1 MESSGQSDKRR
12 PIQLLP
18 EHLIDQIK
26 AGEVIERPSSL
37 IKELL
42 ENAIDAQAKHLK
54 IHIIDAGMELIQI
67 EDDGIGMSF
76 DELPFAF
83 CRHATSKIER
93 FEDIYNLSSYG
104 FRGEAL
110 ASLCSVARVTCVS
123 SPKENPSQGGRL
135 IVHGGETISHSVH
148 SSDKSGTSFFI
159 KDLFYNTPARLKF
172 VKSKTSEKNS
182 LKRILKAFLLSSPQV
197 NFTIRWDDEDKQF
210 FPAVDQNDPKVRMA
224 QVLLKSKKVDDL
236 ICVDEQYEDH
246 RIIGYLSKN
255 SSRGS
260 AHKQQF
266 FFANQRL
273 FFDKSLHQLIN
284 RSMEK
289 VWGPGESGD
298 YCFFI
303 IAPPSQI
310 DVNVHPHKTQIKFF
324 KSSLVYSL
332 LSGMLKKVQQTS
344 PQKPLH
350 ALPSDLF
357 NHEEYKELEL
367 NEMLSNTSQHEQN
380 YGSSLFESKSEHG
393 QAELNQF
400 LILEKSFFIHRDAQ
414 KQYLVSYQRYLSELL
429 QENLIDKI
437 PLNENETTPLL
448 ISEPFKIRTG
458 QIDKY
463 IAELKSFGLEIDRL
477 DPHTVVLRAIPR
489 IIESLNYRLIVGE
502 LCLHLN
508 TSSQK
513 DLSAMMTTFVNQGMP
528 NLELNASS
536 VQLLTSSFN
545 PANRGVKEID
555 RDLLERIF
563 S

>member
-1 MESSGQSDKRR
+1 MESTGQTDKRR

-26 AGEVIERPSSL
+26 AGEVIERPASL

-42 ENAIDAQAKHLK
+42 ENSLDAQATHLK
-54 IHIIDAGMELIQI
+54 IHIVDAGMELIQI

-76 DELPFAF
+76 EELPYAF

-135 IVHGGETISHSVH
+135 IVHGGETISHSAH

-172 VKSKTSEKNS
+172 IKSKTSEKNS
-182 LKRILKAFLLSSPQV
+182 LKRILKAFLLSSPQA

-210 FPAVDQNDPKVRMA
+210 FPAVDAADPKERMA
-224 QVLLKSKKVDDL
+224 QVLLKSKKTDDL
-236 ICVDEQYEDH
+236 ICVDERYEDH

-260 AHKQQF
+260 ANKQQF

-284 RSMEK
+284 RSMER

-332 LSGMLKKVQQTS
+332 LSGMLKKVQQSNPPRSLTS
-344 PQKPLH
+344 GPVE
-350 ALPSDLF
+350 LF
-357 NHEEYKELEL
+357 ENEEYKELEL
-367 NEMLSNTSQHEQN
+367 KEMLSGSPQYESHYELSSFEPKNEKSDETS
-380 YGSSLFESKSEHG
+380 
-393 QAELNQF
+393 F
-400 LILEKSFFIHRDAQ
+400 LILEKSYFIHRDSQ
-414 KQYLVSYQRYLSELL
+414 KQYLVSYQRYLADFL

-437 PLNENETTPLL
+437 PLSENETTPLL
-448 ISEPFKIRTG
+448 ISEPFKIPTG
-458 QIDKY
+458 HIDKHL
-463 IAELKSFGLEIDRL
+463 AELKNYGLEIDRL
-477 DPHTVVLRAIPR
+477 DSHTLVLRAVPR

-508 TSSQK
+508 TSNQQQ
-513 DLSAMMTTFVNQGMP
+513 LSSKISTFINQGMP
-528 NLELNASS
+528 HLELNSNS
-536 VQLLTSSFN
+536 LQLLTCPFNSSN
-545 PANRGVKEID
+545 KGVKEID
-555 RDLLERIF
+555 RNFLERIF